1 MKKTIM
7 MLFTG
12 LIILSSC
19 NTENGNATTDITNNV
34 DSVSYALGAN
44 FGSNVLR
51 QVESAG
57 DTTLNYDAMVSGF
70 SEALKEKDLLV
81 DELTGTRII
90 NEYMRSKD
98 EERKAADQDK
108 FSENVSLSEAFFG
121 QNKNKEGVIETESG
135 LQYEVV
141 TLGEGE
147 LPLDGDRVSVNY
159 EGTTLNGE
167 VFDSSYE
174 RGESAIFGINMAES
188 QIAQNQELINE
199 VANNPEAQ
207 NELLLVIQ
215 EIQNLPLANL
225 IIMFIFFFIGGYLLY
240 SSLYAAIGAAVDNET
255 DTQQFML
262 PIIMPLILAI
272 YVGFFTN

>member
-1 MKKTIM
+1 M

-19 NTENGNATTDITNNV
+19 NNENGTGSKEITNNR

-44 FGSNVLR
+44 FGTNVLR

-57 DTTLNYDAMVSGF
+57 DTSLNYDAMVVGF
-70 SEALKEKDLLV
+70 SEALKSKDLLI
-81 DELTGTRII
+81 DDLTGTQII
-90 NEYMRSKD
+90 NEYMRTKD
-98 EERKAADQDK
+98 EERRSTEQEK
-108 FSENVSLSEAFFG
+108 FSDNMSLSDAFFE

-147 LPLDGDRVSVNY
+147 FPLDGDRVSVNY

-174 RGESAIFGINMAES
+174 RGESMVFGINRVIQGWTEGLKLMPVGSKYIFYIPYELAYNDNPPPGTIIEPYGS
-188 QIAQNQELINE
+188 LIFTVELIGIE
-199 VANNPEAQ
+199 K
-207 NELLLVIQ
+207 
-215 EIQNLPLANL
+215 
-225 IIMFIFFFIGGYLLY
+225 
-240 SSLYAAIGAAVDNET
+240 
-255 DTQQFML
+255 
-262 PIIMPLILAI
+262 
-272 YVGFFTN
+272 